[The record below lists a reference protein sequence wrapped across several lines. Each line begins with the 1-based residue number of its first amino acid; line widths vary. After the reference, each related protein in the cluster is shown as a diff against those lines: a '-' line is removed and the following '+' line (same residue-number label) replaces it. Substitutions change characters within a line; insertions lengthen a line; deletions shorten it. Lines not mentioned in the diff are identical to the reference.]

1 MTKQDTLS
9 QCNTATFTWTSTY
22 APYYLTI
29 HNSAT
34 PSGFDSQDS
43 MIIVPESNS
52 ASWVV
57 DLTSGTEITVN
68 VMDSA
73 GEVAQTSP

>member
-1 MTKQDTLS
+1 
-9 QCNTATFTWTSTY
+9 
-22 APYYLTI
+22 
-29 HNSAT
+29 
-34 PSGFDSQDS
+34 

-57 DLTSGTEITVN
+57 DLTSGTEIKVN

-73 GEVAQTSP
+73 GEVAQTSPLMVGEGSDECLDQGLVL